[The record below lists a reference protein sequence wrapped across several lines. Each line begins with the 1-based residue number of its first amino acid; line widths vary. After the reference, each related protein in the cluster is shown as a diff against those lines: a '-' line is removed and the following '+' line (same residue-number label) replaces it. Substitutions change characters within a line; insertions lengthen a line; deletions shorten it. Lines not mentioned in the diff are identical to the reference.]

1 MAIAVALSV
10 EMLSFA
16 PQSSRADTLFLSLMR
31 KAPSGVHV
39 IPRSEYRGGADW
51 VMLWGPGHPA
61 RFAPMR
67 RQLAAG
73 GHVIAFDLAYYDRDR
88 KVRVSIDAPHP
99 QAWVMT
105 RNWPTSRFKA
115 DQVPVSNDWKPNGP
129 VLVAGIG
136 DKARVQYGSSVD
148 HWEAAMIATARAR
161 GRIVQYR
168 PKRDG
173 HHPRG
178 TVPARM
184 GPIDQALQGASC
196 VVTWHSNVA
205 VDAIR
210 LGIPVICRDGAAA
223 AVCPSGFPVESDPQP
238 LAQPVRDTFLSNL
251 AWFQWAPA
259 SESSQLWA
267 WLREVLA

>member
-10 EMLSFA
+10 EILSFT
-16 PQSSRADTLFLSLMR
+16 PQSMRADALFVRLLRST
-31 KAPSGVHV
+31 PSHV
-39 IPRSEYRGGADW
+39 TVGTTSSYRGGADW
-51 VMLWGPGHPA
+51 LLLWGPGNPA

-73 GHVIAFDLAYYDRDR
+73 GRVLAFDLAYWDRDR

-99 QAWVMT
+99 QAWVMKKD
-105 RNWPTSRFKA
+105 WPTSRFKA
-115 DQVPVSNDWKPNGP
+115 DGVAVSNEWKPEGP
-129 VLVAGIG
+129 VIIAGIG
-136 DKARVQYGSSVD
+136 DKARVQYGSSVE

-161 GRIVQYR
+161 GRVVQYR

-173 HHPRG
+173 HHPRH
-178 TVPARM
+178 TVPART
-184 GPIDQALQGASC
+184 GPIEQALKGASC

-210 LGIPVICRDGAAA
+210 LGIPVICQDGAAA
-223 AVCPSGFPVESDPQP
+223 AVCLSDFPERGDPQP
-238 LAQPVRDTFLSNL
+238 LAQPVRDRFLSNL

-259 SESSQLWA
+259 TEMSQLWA
-267 WLREVLA
+267 WLREVLT